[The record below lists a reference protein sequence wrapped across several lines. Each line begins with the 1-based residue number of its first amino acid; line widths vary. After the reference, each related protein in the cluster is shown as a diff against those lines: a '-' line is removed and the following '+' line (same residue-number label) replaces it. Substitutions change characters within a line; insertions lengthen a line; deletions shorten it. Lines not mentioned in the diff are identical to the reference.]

1 MDDHPAHA
9 DATLDD
15 AEALHRLLHGR
26 WSCRGFDPAPVPR
39 PVLERLLT
47 LAQRTPSW
55 CNTQP
60 WQLVVLSGPALHR
73 LAEGL
78 TARHRAGA
86 PPEPDIAFPAAYTGR
101 YLDRRRECGFQL
113 YAATGVERGDRAGAA
128 AQAGENFRFF
138 GAPHFA
144 LITAPRDL
152 GPYGAID
159 CGGYVSV
166 FLLAARALGLAAVP
180 QAAVAAHSTW
190 LHGHLGLPEDRMVVC
205 GISFGF
211 EAAGHPANTFR
222 TSRAALDQVV
232 DWRD

>member
-1 MDDHPAHA
+1 MDVVDTEP
-9 DATLDD
+9 DA
-15 AEALHRLLHGR
+15 AALERLLHGR

-39 PVLERLLT
+39 ATIERLLT

-60 WQLVVLSGPALHR
+60 WRLVLTSGAETAR
-73 LAEGL
+73 LADAL
-78 TARHRAGA
+78 LARQRSGA
-86 PPEPDIAFPAAYTGR
+86 APAPDIAGPTAYR
-101 YLDRRRECGFQL
+101 DEYLDRRRACGYQL
-113 YAATGVERGDRAGAA
+113 YAAVGVERGDRAAAA
-128 AQAGENFRFF
+128 AQAEENFRFF

-180 QAAVAAHSTW
+180 QAAVSAHSAW
-190 LHGHLGLPEDRMVVC
+190 LRDDLGLGDDRMVVC

-211 EAAGHPANTFR
+211 EADHPANGFR
-222 TSRAALDQVV
+222 TARAPLDQVV
-232 DWRD
+232 DWRG